1 MAKVTDKESLF
12 SLELVVEKLY
22 IPHVAC
28 RFPAVA
34 FRLLDFPTILVEHVE
49 KELGDKIRRKIST
62 DPYYNVPEQFTELKD
77 KHGNFMMK
85 KGKSCLFKVAVSSLK
100 THLTNAPLYVMVIDN
115 FPKVSKLLGNCTVP
129 LDEVMDLII
138 NDIKTLGPTVPSV
151 HGDKGLYKIYSLMGK
166 EIGYIILGYR
176 LLSLGPGLIPHIP
189 ESAIAK
195 RMSTEVDHVPEQN
208 FPHQRD
214 IGRPSKRDGGGY
226 SRRDDDAL
234 MTTQEMGS
242 MTDPEKHDVILQT
255 VSMCDKEI
263 HVAISEPEV
272 KSKSTEDKGIIVKDL
287 KTIATQTF
295 KRSKPKPDSELHGL
309 DIKNGEDD
317 GDDIIA
323 INIAQPPPLF
333 YNSEI
338 EPARKTQRL
347 YAYNNDESSDE
358 LISEEE
364 VESAVTKREIEKRKK
379 EEQTKRERQEY
390 LRNQQSQAA
399 RVTFMNQQQPPL
411 PPAQI
416 PIQETRIG
424 DQALFPLL
432 TALMQEIS
440 NIQNPQ
446 LIHQTVQQVKS
457 VSRTQQQQQRQQP
470 QTSQQQKQTAP
481 EELEKE
487 NQNTDQDGPSQR
499 GRKSHRTCAHPHDGV
514 PGQRSWLRQTPQLG
528 VKKSKLTYGLTNT
541 QRLRLAKFNP
551 DWAKNID
558 KEENYAK
565 VQKQK
570 LKKSFR
576 DDQEFDTGNLSDT
589 LTEVRRLAEK
599 NLQDTL
605 AEDTLLYGT
614 MNSTSKSNRR
624 RISPPRRKQK
634 QSKNQSKSPRSMK
647 QTHGKSKSAE
657 NLKESSKS
665 VGQKS
670 AEDNLSDPDTP
681 SLPSQK
687 SIQVRIPSAQMYEE
701 SDDEDFSDFE
711 EKAPT
716 RNGRFPGFHDDNES
730 LPDSIGAEA
739 MDNRFDNDSFE
750 LKDDDFDQPLESTRN
765 SKPSPPKAKKKW
777 LSRKSPDS
785 NLYNDDSFE
794 SDISPRREK
803 AEMPDKSRT
812 FQSTEDYSTHQF
824 QSTEEPEL
832 QRLMSSGER
841 SELSDVMSSE
851 KSAKS
856 PLPVTASMNSARFQ
870 VINPKASLQSPIP
883 ALRRSQVKL
892 DGSMGRPSPTGTPRS
907 QTSSR
912 FPTPKPRKVNPREKR
927 TELKRESLHTESI
940 SSYVPS
946 DGDFN
951 PSLESDNYSDDF
963 SSLSGRE
970 ELKKMKELPRI
981 IPSTKLGYT
990 IH

>member
-49 KELGDKIRRKIST
+49 KELGDKIKRKIST

-85 KGKSCLFKVAVSSLK
+85 KGKSCLFKIAVSSLK
-100 THLTNAPLYVMVIDN
+100 THLTNTPLYVMVIDN

-195 RMSTEVDHVPEQN
+195 RMSADIDHAYQHEDV
-208 FPHQRD
+208 
-214 IGRPSKRDGGGY
+214 GSPSKKDGGGF
-226 SRRDDDAL
+226 SRRDDDVL

-242 MTDPEKHDVILQT
+242 MTDPEKRDVVLQT
-255 VSMCDKEI
+255 VNMCDKEI

-272 KSKSTEDKGIIVKDL
+272 KSKSTEDKGITVKDL
-287 KTIATQTF
+287 QTIATQTF
-295 KRSKPKPDSELHGL
+295 KRSKPKPAAELNGL
-309 DIKNGEDD
+309 DVKNADDDD

-323 INIAQPPPLF
+323 TNIAQPPALF

-347 YAYNNDESSDE
+347 YAYNGDDSSDE
-358 LISEEE
+358 LVSEEDG
-364 VESAVTKREIEKRKK
+364 ESSMAKREKKKK
-379 EEQTKRERQEY
+379 EEQLKRERQDY

-399 RVTFMNQQQPPL
+399 RVTFMNQQQPPTQL
-411 PPAQI
+411 KPQPQV
-416 PIQETRIG
+416 PIQEARIG

-440 NIQNPQ
+440 KIQNPQ
-446 LIHQTVQQVKS
+446 LVQQTVQQVKS
-457 VSRTQQQQQRQQP
+457 ISRTQQQQQIP
-470 QTSQQQKQTAP
+470 QTPQQQKSAAEQ
-481 EELEKE
+481 EFEKE
-487 NQNTDQDGPSQR
+487 NQNTDQEGQRQR
-499 GRKSHRTCAHPHDGV
+499 GRKSHRTCAHPQDGV

-558 KEENYAK
+558 KEENDAK
-565 VQKQK
+565 TAAQKQK
-570 LKKSFR
+570 MKKSFR

-624 RISPPRRKQK
+624 RVSPPRRKQK
-634 QSKNQSKSPRSMK
+634 LSQKRSKSPRSTK
-647 QTHGKSKSAE
+647 QAPGKSKSAE
-657 NLKESSKS
+657 DMKESSK
-665 VGQKS
+665 KNID
-670 AEDNLSDPDTP
+670 ENLSDRDTP
-681 SLPSQK
+681 SLPSQR

-701 SDDEDFSDFE
+701 SDDEDFSDLE
-711 EKAPT
+711 QKAPT

-730 LPDSIGAEA
+730 LPDSIDAGA

-750 LKDDDFDQPLESTRN
+750 LKDDEFDQPLESTRN
-765 SKPSPPKAKKKW
+765 SKPSPPKEKKKW
-777 LSRKSPDS
+777 QIRKSPES
-785 NLYNDDSFE
+785 NPYNDDSFE

-803 AEMPDKSRT
+803 VDLPDKSRT
-812 FQSTEDYSTHQF
+812 FQSTEDYSTRQF

-856 PLPVTASMNSARFQ
+856 PVPVTASMNSARFQ

-883 ALRRSQVKL
+883 ALRRSQAKL
-892 DGSMGRPSPTGTPRS
+892 DSSIARPSPTGTPRS

-912 FPTPKPRKVNPREKR
+912 FPTPKPRKASTREKR

-951 PSLESDNYSDDF
+951 PSLESDNFSDDF

-970 ELKKMKELPRI
+970 DLKRLKNQLPRMV
-981 IPSTKLGYT
+981 PSTKLGYT

>member
-34 FRLLDFPTILVEHVE
+34 FRLLDFPTILVDHVE
-49 KELGDKIRRKIST
+49 KELGDQIRRKIST
-62 DPYYNVPEQFTELKD
+62 DPYYNVPEQFSELKD

-85 KGKSCLFKVAVSSLK
+85 KGKSCLFKIAVSSLK
-100 THLTNAPLYVMVIDN
+100 THLSNTPLYVMVIDN

-129 LDEVMDLII
+129 LDEVMDLIL

-176 LLSLGPGLIPHIP
+176 LLCLGPGLIPHIP

-195 RMSTEVDHVPEQN
+195 RMSTEVDQVYRQN
-208 FPHQRD
+208 IPQQRD
-214 IGRPSKRDGGGY
+214 VGSPSKRDVGGY
-226 SRRDDDAL
+226 SRRDEDPL

-242 MTDPEKHDVILQT
+242 MTDPEKHDVVLQT
-255 VSMCDKEI
+255 VNMCDKEI

-272 KSKSTEDKGIIVKDL
+272 KPKPIEGKGIIVKDL
-287 KTIATQTF
+287 HTIATQTF
-295 KRSKPKPDSELHGL
+295 KRSKPKPVSELNGL
-309 DIKNGEDD
+309 GIKNADDDEDD
-317 GDDIIA
+317 VIVT
-323 INIAQPPPLF
+323 NIAQPPPLF

-338 EPARKTQRL
+338 EPAKKTERV
-347 YAYNNDESSDE
+347 YAYNDDEPSDE
-358 LISEEE
+358 FLSEDEA
-364 VESAVTKREIEKRKK
+364 ESMAAKHKLERMKK
-379 EEQTKRERQEY
+379 EEEAKRKRQDY

-399 RVTFMNQQQPPL
+399 KVTFMNHQQSPP
-411 PPAQI
+411 QI
-416 PIQETRIG
+416 KETGMG

-446 LIHQTVQQVKS
+446 LIQQTVQQVKS
-457 VSRTQQQQQRQQP
+457 VSRTHQQQQHVP
-470 QTSQQQKQTAP
+470 QSGRSTQQQKQIAP
-481 EELEKE
+481 QQIEKE
-487 NQNTDQDGPSQR
+487 NQSIEQAGPYGKQR
-499 GRKSHRTCAHPHDGV
+499 GRKSHKTCAHPHDAI
-514 PGQRSWLRQTPQLG
+514 PGQKSWIRQAPQLG

-541 QRLRLAKFNP
+541 QRLRLAKVNP
-551 DWAKNID
+551 DWAKSVD
-558 KEENYAK
+558 KEETDFKA
-565 VQKQK
+565 QKQK
-570 LKKSFR
+570 LKKSIKE
-576 DDQEFDTGNLSDT
+576 DQEFDTGNLSDT

-605 AEDTLLYGT
+605 AEDSLLYGT

-634 QSKNQSKSPRSMK
+634 QSRKRSKSPRSTK
-647 QTHGKSKSAE
+647 QTSGKSSGDLQE
-657 NLKESSKS
+657 SKS
-665 VGQKS
+665 IGQKS
-670 AEDNLSDPDTP
+670 AEENLSDRDSP
-681 SLPSQK
+681 SLPSQR
-687 SIQVRIPSAQMYEE
+687 SIQVRIPSAQMYED
-701 SDDEDFSDFE
+701 SDDENFSDFE
-711 EKAPT
+711 QNAPT

-730 LPDSIGAEA
+730 LPDSIGADA
-739 MDNRFDNDSFE
+739 MDNKFDHSFE

-777 LSRKSPDS
+777 LSRKSPEDPS
-785 NLYNDDSFE
+785 NVYNDDSFE
-794 SDISPRREK
+794 SDLSPRRDK
-803 AEMPDKSRT
+803 ADMPDKSRT
-812 FQSTEDYSTHQF
+812 FQSTEDYSTRQF

-851 KSAKS
+851 KSARS
-856 PLPVTASMNSARFQ
+856 PVPVTASMNSARFQ

-892 DGSMGRPSPTGTPRS
+892 DTSMARPSPTGTPRS

-951 PSLESDNYSDDF
+951 PSLESDNFSDDF

-970 ELKKMKELPRI
+970 ELRKVKELPRML
-981 IPSTKLGYT
+981 PSTKLGYT